1 MVLSNAFISLNDII
15 NNFLISYT
23 GPGKLIPD
31 AKRTEVVFH
40 ARRCL
45 QEFAYETLKSQMNT
59 TGTTTAYVA
68 GTGNPVVGRVYPYYS
83 LPSDFVATIS
93 LTRSPLIPSATLT
106 GPVAITSNF
115 GLFSCAAV
123 TEITIGGTVTV
134 SGTDS
139 GTGSISGYI
148 NGTPKTYYIIAT
160 NSTFTSFQLSETL
173 NGPGVVTTT
182 ASTTGLT
189 FSLVNTSVPMIQ
201 TTTAFPSTG
210 TASTSTTE
218 YYIDYVLDRIYF
230 GSTISQFN
238 IAYNYLS
245 NALTTDETASIPK
258 LAEQAL
264 YACMIYAILAN
275 RENTDPNTLQRL
287 LMEKVAML
295 ERSKS
300 RLVFTSFTS

>member
-68 GTGNPVVGRVYPYYS
+68 GTGTPVVGRVYPYYP

-93 LTRSPLIPSATLT
+93 LTRSPLIPSAALT
-106 GPVAITSNF
+106 GVVITSSF
-115 GLFSCAAV
+115 GQFSCTAV
-123 TEITIGGTVTV
+123 TEITIGATVTI
-134 SGTDS
+134 SGTFGGS
-139 GTGSISGYI
+139 GSITGYT
-148 NGTPKTYYIIAT
+148 NPKTYYVIAT
-160 NSTFTSFQLSETL
+160 NGTTSFQLSETL
-173 NGPGVVTTT
+173 GGPGVVTTT
-182 ASTTGLT
+182 GNPTGLT
-189 FSLVNTSVPMIQ
+189 YALVNTSVPMTQ
-201 TTTAFPSTG
+201 VYTPFPSTG

-230 GSTISQFN
+230 GSGISQFN

-275 RENTDPNTLQRL
+275 RENTNPNTLQRL

>member
-59 TGTTTAYVA
+59 TGTTTAYIA
-68 GTGNPVVGRVYPYYS
+68 GTGTPVVGRVYPYYP

-123 TEITIGGTVTV
+123 TEITIGGTVTI

-139 GTGSISGYI
+139 GSGSILGYI
-148 NGTPKTYYIIAT
+148 NGTPKTYYVIAT
-160 NSTFTSFQLSETL
+160 NGTTSFQLSETL
-173 NGPGVVTTT
+173 GGPGVVTTT
-182 ASTTGLT
+182 GTTTGLT
-189 FSLVNTSVPMIQ
+189 FALVNTSVPMTQ
-201 TTTAFPSTG
+201 TNTAFPSTG

-218 YYIDYVLDRIYF
+218 YYIDYVNDRIYF
-230 GSTISQFN
+230 GSTISLFN
-238 IAYNYLS
+238 ITYNYLS

-258 LAEQAL
+258 LAEEAL
-264 YACMIYAILAN
+264 YSCMIYAILAN
-275 RENTDPNTLQRL
+275 RENTNPNVLQRL
-287 LMEKVAML
+287 LMEKVVML